1 MRRIAQ
7 PVRIYLS
14 TEEKWQQ
21 VIGRIKEIHDNG
33 LPVLIGTRTV
43 LASEHLSGL
52 LTAAGFP
59 HQVLNA
65 KQDQEEALIIS
76 RAGEAGRITIAT
88 NMAGRGT
95 DIKLSQGIAEQ
106 GGLHVIMTELHE
118 SSRIDRQ
125 LAGRCG
131 RQGDPGSYEPFL
143 SLDDPIFKDGFKGL
157 PGCLVTRSKG
167 KWPGLGRAIWIYAM
181 KQAQKKVEKAHAG
194 VRKRLIRYDEEQG
207 DTLAFSGK
215 GE

>member
-1 MRRIAQ
+1 MD
-7 PVRIYLS
+7 
-14 TEEKWQQ
+14 EKWQQ
-21 VIGRIKEIHDNG
+21 IIARIKEIHDNG

-52 LTAAGFP
+52 LTAAGIS

-65 KQDQEEALIIS
+65 KQDQEEALIIA

-95 DIKLSQGIAEQ
+95 DIKLSREIAER

-125 LAGRCG
+125 LAGRCA

-143 SLDDPIFKDGFKGL
+143 SLEDQIFTGGFKGML
-157 PGCLVTRSKG
+157 GRMMTWSKG
-167 KWPGLGRAIWIYAM
+167 QGPVLGRTIRIHAM
-181 KQAQKKVEKAHAG
+181 KRAQKKVEKAHAG

-207 DTLAFSGK
+207 DTLAFSGR